1 MWFVDRIDSRCMCM
15 LFVNTDALQD
25 YLFVWRKIL
34 WLYFGGEKT
43 KQNWICILYP
53 SYIYIGQYISIN
65 LRFGLH
71 I

>member
-1 MWFVDRIDSRCMCM
+1 MVCRIDSRFMCM

-34 WLYFGGEKT
+34 WLCFGGENNNK
-43 KQNWICILYP
+43 KNWIYILYP

>member
-1 MWFVDRIDSRCMCM
+1 MCM
-15 LFVNTDALQD
+15 LFVNTDALQE

-34 WLYFGGEKT
+34 WLYFGGEK
-43 KQNWICILYP
+43 KQKKTG
-53 SYIYIGQYISIN
+53 YIYYILATFIIGQYISIN